1 MQRAGSE
8 CKLMTQIKVLF
19 IEQMVNGTA
28 NLRSVLQEESDI
40 VIVGTVVAPNSVRES
55 VGQIPADVVVMN
67 VTWSLQGELDTLNGL
82 LKNEAGTRIV
92 VLVEDG
98 SPEGMFLL
106 LCAGAH
112 GVLLA
117 QTAHQKI
124 ADAIHA
130 VYGGGT
136 YVTDDAADIMI
147 PHYLDQRQAKRIA
160 DPLKRLSSRERQV
173 LTLVIDGEPSS
184 EIARRL
190 SISPKSVGT
199 YRSRLMKKLG
209 VKDLPSL
216 VKFAIRHDLTSSGPV

>member
-1 MQRAGSE
+1 
-8 CKLMTQIKVLF
+8 MTQIKVLF

-28 NLRSVLQEESDI
+28 NLRSVLQEESDL
-40 VIVGTVVAPNSVRES
+40 VIVGTVVAPNCAGEL
-55 VGQIPADVVVMN
+55 VGQIPADVVVTN
-67 VTWSLQGELDTLNGL
+67 VTWPLQGKLDTLNGL
-82 LKNEAGTRIV
+82 LKKEAGTRIV
-92 VLVEDG
+92 VLSEDG

-117 QTAHQKI
+117 KTAQHKI
-124 ADAIHA
+124 AEAIRA

-136 YVTDDAADIMI
+136 YMSGDAAGIMI
-147 PHYLDQRQAKRIA
+147 PHYLEQREVQRNA
-160 DPLKRLSSRERQV
+160 DPLDRLSSRERQV
-173 LTLVIDGEPSS
+173 LTLVIDGEPIS

-216 VKFAIRHDLTSSGPV
+216 VKFALRHDLTSPDTP